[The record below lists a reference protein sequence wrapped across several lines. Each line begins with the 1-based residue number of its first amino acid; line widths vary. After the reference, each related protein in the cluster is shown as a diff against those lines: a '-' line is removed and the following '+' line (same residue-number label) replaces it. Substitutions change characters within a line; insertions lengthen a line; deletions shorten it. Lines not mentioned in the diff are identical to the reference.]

1 MVGIMK
7 KIITDSA
14 ANLNVTALN
23 GIEHQSVGLTLI
35 CGERVFLDGADFDQ
49 AEFDKFIENSS
60 TEIKSSCPSVES
72 YLAAIGDADEVY
84 IFTISSALSGSYNT
98 AQTAKKMIL
107 EEDPNR
113 KIHVF
118 DTKVAGPAERMAA
131 VKASELL
138 NEGVDFSE
146 VVTQVQ
152 CYIDHLKIFF
162 SLQSLTNLAN
172 NGRINKTVAKLAGV
186 LKINVLGW
194 ANEEG
199 KIEQLGKARGAK
211 RAYQSLV
218 DILVKHNLNSKKVV
232 IDHANNEKGAL
243 ALKDLIQEKYPD
255 CQIEIGICTALCSF
269 YAEKGGLMVGCT
281 VNDG

>member
-1 MVGIMK
+1 MK

-14 ANLNVTALN
+14 ANLNVTTLN
-23 GIEHQSVGLTLI
+23 SIEYQSVGLTLV
-35 CGERVFLDGADFDQ
+35 CGDKVFLDGADFDQ

-118 DTKVAGPAERMAA
+118 DTKAAGPAERMAA

-146 VVTQVQ
+146 VVAQVQ
-152 CYIDHLKIFF
+152 AYIDHVKIF
-162 SLQSLTNLAN
+162 LA
-172 NGRINKTVAKLAGV
+172 
-186 LKINVLGW
+186 
-194 ANEEG
+194 
-199 KIEQLGKARGAK
+199 
-211 RAYQSLV
+211 YS
-218 DILVKHNLNSKKVV
+218 H
-232 IDHANNEKGAL
+232 
-243 ALKDLIQEKYPD
+243 
-255 CQIEIGICTALCSF
+255 
-269 YAEKGGLMVGCT
+269 
-281 VNDG
+281 

>member
-1 MVGIMK
+1 MK

-35 CGERVFLDGADFDQ
+35 CGERVFLDSADFDQ
-49 AEFDKFIENSS
+49 AEFDNFIENSS

-107 EEDPNR
+107 EEDPSR
-113 KIHVF
+113 KIKVF
-118 DTKVAGPAERMAA
+118 DTKAAGPAERMAA

-138 NEGVDFSE
+138 DEGIDFPE
-146 VVTQVQ
+146 VVAQIKM
-152 CYIDHLKIFF
+152 YIDDLKIFF
-162 SLQSLTNLAN
+162 SLQSLKNLAN
-172 NGRINKTVAKLAGV
+172 NGRVNKTIAKLAGV

-194 ANEEG
+194 ANKEG
-199 KIEQLGKARGAK
+199 KIEQLGKARGTK

-218 DILVKHNLNSKKVV
+218 NILAKHNFNSKKVV

-243 ALKDLIQEKYPD
+243 ALKDLIQSKYPN
-255 CQIEIGICTALCSF
+255 CQIEIGTCKALCSF

-281 VNDG
+281 VNGEK